1 MSGERPVDVVPT
13 LAEQL
18 RVLGS
23 SPGAWAEADADADP
37 DGELTARWGRLSREV
52 VAVVPSCVAVSIA
65 LSRLGVDVLITAPIT
80 GPVAAPE
87 PTPRVVLISSS
98 LALSLPAAGSG
109 SVLVL
114 QASAPGA
121 FLLLAEHLTALLGS
135 GHPSPELDAHLAPLG
150 ASTGPVLAEALAEL
164 SLLDRAL
171 GVLIGHGWPPE
182 EGEQELHRRAAAAGL
197 TVAAV
202 AERLLASPSPAAP
215 QGTD

>member
-18 RVLGS
+18 RLLGY
-23 SPGAWAEADADADP
+23 SPGAWPDA
-37 DGELTARWGRLSREV
+37 DGELTAGWDRLSREV
-52 VAVVPSCVAVSIA
+52 LAVVPSCVAVSIA
-65 LSRLGVDVLITAPIT
+65 LSRLGIDAVITAPIT
-80 GPVAAPE
+80 GPITGPIAAPQ
-87 PTPRVVLISSS
+87 PMPSAGQISSS
-98 LALSLPAAGSG
+98 LALSLPVAGSG
-109 SVLVL
+109 CVLVL

-121 FLLLAEHLTALLGS
+121 FVFLAEHLTALLGS

-150 ASTGPVLAEALAEL
+150 ASTGPVLGEALAEL
-164 SLLDRAL
+164 SRLDRAL

>member
-1 MSGERPVDVVPT
+1 VDVVPT

-23 SPGAWAEADADADP
+23 SPGAWPDAK
-37 DGELTARWGRLSREV
+37 GELTAQLDRLSREV
-52 VAVVPSCVAVSIA
+52 VGVVPSCAAGSITVSRWGIDVGFALPIA
-65 LSRLGVDVLITAPIT
+65 GADLVPRAREVL
-80 GPVAAPE
+80 
-87 PTPRVVLISSS
+87 SS
-98 LALSLPAAGSG
+98 LALSLPAAGLG
-109 SVLVL
+109 CVLVL

-182 EGEQELHRRAAAAGL
+182 EGERELHRRAATAGL

>member
-1 MSGERPVDVVPT
+1 MSGDRPVDVVPT

-23 SPGAWAEADADADP
+23 SPGAWPDADGD
-37 DGELTARWGRLSREV
+37 LTGGWDRLSREV

-87 PTPRVVLISSS
+87 LTPRVVLISSS

-114 QASAPGA
+114 QASVPGA
-121 FLLLAEHLTALLGS
+121 FLLLAEHLTALPGS
-135 GHPSPELDAHLAPLG
+135 GHPSPELDAHLAPLA
-150 ASTGPVLAEALAEL
+150 ASTGPVLVEALAEL

-182 EGEQELHRRAAAAGL
+182 EGEQELYRRAAIAGL

-215 QGTD
+215 QGSD

>member
-13 LAEQL
+13 LVEQL

-23 SPGAWAEADADADP
+23 SLGAWAGADA
-37 DGELTARWGRLSREV
+37 DGELTAGSDRLSREV

-65 LSRLGVDVLITAPIT
+65 VNRLGIDAVIT
-80 GPVAAPE
+80 GPIAGPL
-87 PTPRVVLISSS
+87 PMPRVGQISSS
-98 LALSLPAAGSG
+98 LALSLPVAGSG
-109 SVLVL
+109 CVLVL

-121 FLLLAEHLTALLGS
+121 FLSLAEHLTAVLGS
-135 GHPSPELDAHLAPLG
+135 GRSSPELDAHLAPLA

-182 EGEQELHRRAAAAGL
+182 DGERELHRRAAMAGL
-197 TVAAV
+197 TMAAV
-202 AERLLASPSPAAP
+202 AKRLLASPSAAAP
-215 QGTD
+215 EGTD